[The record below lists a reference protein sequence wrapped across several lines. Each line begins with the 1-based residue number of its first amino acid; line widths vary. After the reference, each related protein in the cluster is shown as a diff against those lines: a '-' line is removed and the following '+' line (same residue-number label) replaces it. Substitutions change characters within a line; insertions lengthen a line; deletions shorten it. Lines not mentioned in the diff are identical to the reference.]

1 MFDLAAP
8 PVPVQ
13 SWVTRWTQDSL
24 ARGSYSFVA
33 NGSGSDMCNTLAE
46 PEWGGRL
53 CFAGEA
59 CCEERVQCV
68 DGALVSG
75 RRAAAS
81 VAALLWQRSDCAS
94 LRVA

>member
-1 MFDLAAP
+1 MALFFSNFLQRRVVRANE
-8 PVPVQ
+8 
-13 SWVTRWTQDSL
+13 L

-33 NGSGSDMCNTLAE
+33 NGSGSDMCNTLAR

-75 RRAAAS
+75 RGAAERAK
-81 VAALLWQRSDCAS
+81 ALLAEQQERRQ
-94 LRVA
+94 LPTPP